1 MFWKMVEDVDHCLPK
16 LRMTSLNVLF
26 HPKTKDIQFIVIGKE
41 RNQKTFIFKKM
52 KSENNE

>member
-1 MFWKMVEDVDHCLPK
+1 MVKDVDHCLPK

-52 KSENNE
+52 KSENYE